1 MPTAKTFKGTFNSGE
16 IAPSMY
22 GQVNMVQYQNGAK
35 KILNYIPKPQ
45 GGAENRPGL
54 KYAMSLGTT

>member
-1 MPTAKTFKGTFNSGE
+1 MPKETIFKGSLNAGE

-22 GQVNMVQYQNGAK
+22 GQVTMVQFQNGAK

-54 KYAMSLGTT
+54 KFAMDLGD